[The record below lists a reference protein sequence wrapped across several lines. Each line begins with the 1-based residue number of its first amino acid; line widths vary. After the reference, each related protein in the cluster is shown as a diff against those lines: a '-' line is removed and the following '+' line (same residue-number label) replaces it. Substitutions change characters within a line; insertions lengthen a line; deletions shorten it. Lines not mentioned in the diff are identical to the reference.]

1 MYTHTHTHKDRET
14 DKRQRVLYIYIY
26 ICNGAVYVCMRV
38 QKERERE
45 GDVMG
50 LFEQVERVGPVRNTI
65 YGGFWETRV
74 MPVKALRSPSCRSAP
89 RMLTYAHVLL
99 TYAGS

>member
-1 MYTHTHTHKDRET
+1 MG
-14 DKRQRVLYIYIY
+14 LFM
-26 ICNGAVYVCMRV
+26 YVCVYR
-38 QKERERE
+38 KRERERE
-45 GDVMG
+45 RDVIG

>member
-1 MYTHTHTHKDRET
+1 
-14 DKRQRVLYIYIY
+14 
-26 ICNGAVYVCMRV
+26 MRV

-74 MPVKALRSPSCRSAP
+74 MPVEALKSPSCRSAA
-89 RMLTYAHVLL
+89 RMLTYVDVCRLMTRRTSTRAA
-99 TYAGS
+99 YADVC